1 MLDIK
6 VGDIIEGTIIQIK
19 PYGAIMLFID
29 GQKGL
34 LHISEIANSF
44 IRNIKRYLTIGKT
57 YQVKVIEIME
67 DNFLKVSM
75 SRITPEERA
84 DFRNSAIKRTPIDPQ
99 YIDFTKL
106 NELIESYTS
115 GKKDE
120 N

>member
-1 MLDIK
+1 MEPIK
-6 VGDIIEGTIIQIK
+6 VGDIIEGTITQIK
-19 PYGAIMLFID
+19 PYGAIMLFSD

-57 YQVKVIEIME
+57 YQVKVIDVME

-75 SRITPEERA
+75 SKITPEERVE
-84 DFRNSAIKRTPIDPQ
+84 FRNTAIKRTPVEPQ

-106 NELIESYTS
+106 NELIESYIN
-115 GKKDE
+115 KKE
-120 N
+120 ND

>member
-1 MLDIK
+1 MEPIK
-6 VGDIIEGTIIQIK
+6 VGDIIEGTITQIK

-57 YQVKVIEIME
+57 YQVKVIDIME

-75 SRITPEERA
+75 SKITPEERA
-84 DFRNSAIKRTPIDPQ
+84 EFRNTAIKRTPIEDQ

-106 NELIESYTS
+106 NELIESYTN
-115 GKKDE
+115 KKE
-120 N
+120 ND